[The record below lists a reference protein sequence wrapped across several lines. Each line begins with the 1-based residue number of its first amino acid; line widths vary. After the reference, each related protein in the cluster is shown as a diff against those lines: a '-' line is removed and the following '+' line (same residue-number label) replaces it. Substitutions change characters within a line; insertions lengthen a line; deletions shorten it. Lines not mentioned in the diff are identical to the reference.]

1 MKKLIIAF
9 CLALLPTSVF
19 AAGGDVHL
27 DHVDLDSTDTASLQS
42 GAQIFTNYCMGCHSA
57 RFSRYGRVAE
67 DLGIPADLYK
77 ENLVFDSSAK
87 MGDLMTIAMPKD
99 QSKQFFGAAPPDLTM
114 VARVRGTDW
123 LYTYLRTFYRD
134 DSRPWGVNNKTF
146 PNVGMPHVLLEL
158 QGLQECAP
166 GPIAG
171 HEKVDPLTGQLLAE
185 DPCGSL
191 KVTKEGSMTPDE
203 YDQAM
208 YDLVNFLAYTAEPM
222 ANDRKRIGVYVLLFI
237 TLFGIFA
244 YLLNREYW
252 KEIH

>member
-9 CLALLPTSVF
+9 CLALLPTYVF
-19 AAGGDVHL
+19 ASGGEEHL
-27 DHVDLDSTDTASLQS
+27 DHANLDDSDMASLQS
-42 GAQIFTNYCMGCHSA
+42 GAKIFTNYCMGCHSA

-67 DLGIPADLYK
+67 DLDIPTDLYM
-77 ENLVFDSSAK
+77 ENLVFDDSK
-87 MGDLMTIAMPKD
+87 IGDLMTIAMTKD
-99 QSKQFFGAAPPDLTM
+99 HSKQFFGASPPDLTM
-114 VARVRGTDW
+114 VSRVRGPDW

-146 PNVGMPHVLLEL
+146 PNVGMPHVMLEL

-171 HEKVDPLTGQLLAE
+171 HIKIDPLTGQPIAE

-191 KVTKEGSMTPDE
+191 QVTKKGSMSPEE
-203 YDQAM
+203 YDQAV
-208 YDLVNFLAYTAEPM
+208 YNLVNFLAYTAEPM
-222 ANDRKRIGVYVLLFI
+222 AKDRKRIGVYVLLFI
-237 TLFGIFA
+237 TLFSIFA

-252 KEIH
+252 KDIH

>member
-9 CLALLPTSVF
+9 CLALLPTSIF
-19 AAGGDVHL
+19 AAGGAVHL
-27 DHVDLDSTDTASLQS
+27 DKIDLDDSDLASLQS
-42 GAQIFTNYCMGCHSA
+42 GAQTFTNFCMGCHSV

-67 DLGIPADLYK
+67 DLGIPDDLYM
-77 ENLVFDSSAK
+77 ENLVFDNDAK
-87 MGDLMTIAMPKD
+87 IGDLMTIAMTTD
-99 QSKQFFGAAPPDLTM
+99 HGKQFFGAAPPDLTM
-114 VARVRGTDW
+114 VTRVRQPEW

-134 DSRPWGVNNKTF
+134 DTRPWGVNNKTF
-146 PNVGMPHVLLEL
+146 PNVGMPHALLEL

-171 HEKVDPLTGQLLAE
+171 HEKIDPLTGHMLAE

-191 KVTKEGSMTPDE
+191 EVTQKGSLTPDE
-203 YDQAM
+203 YDKVV

-222 ANDRKRIGVYVLLFI
+222 AKDRKRIGVYVLLFI

>member
-1 MKKLIIAF
+1 MKKLIIVC
-9 CLALLPTSVF
+9 CLALLPAMAF
-19 AAGGDVHL
+19 ASGGGVQL
-27 DHVDLDSTDTASLQS
+27 DHVDLDDSDNASLQS
-42 GAQIFTNYCMGCHSA
+42 GAKIFTNYCMGCHSA

-67 DLGIPADLYK
+67 DLGIPPDMYM
-77 ENLVFDSSAK
+77 ENLVFDDSK
-87 MGDLMTIAMPKD
+87 IGDLMTIAMSNSH
-99 QSKQFFGAAPPDLTM
+99 SKQFFGAAPPDLTM
-114 VARVRGTDW
+114 VSRVRGPDW

-146 PNVGMPHVLLEL
+146 PNVGMPHVLLEM

-171 HEKVDPLTGQLLAE
+171 HVKIDPLTGQVIAE

-191 KVTKEGSMTPDE
+191 EVTKKGTMTPAE

-208 YDLVNFLAYTAEPM
+208 YNLVNFLAYTAEPM
-222 ANDRKRIGVYVLLFI
+222 ARDRKRMGVYVLLFI

-252 KEIH
+252 KDIH